1 MPWNPWNTRA
11 APALSLALVLVLALG
26 CVTSTSAI
34 AHSGHA
40 TAAAAPPSAVQRTT
54 AAYALPDVP
63 LMGHDGRRVGLRRA
77 VDDGRPVVLSFIYTT
92 CNAICPVGSQVL
104 MQFRERLPEE
114 RQRVN
119 MLSVSIDPEQD
130 SPRKLAA
137 YARRFGGA
145 GVWPHYTG
153 TAEDSVAVQRAF
165 DAWRG
170 DKMNHVPLTFLRA
183 APGQPWVR
191 LEGFVSPDQLVAEY
205 LGLVPRSKD

>member
-11 APALSLALVLVLALG
+11 APALSLALVLALG

-63 LMGHDGRRVGLRRA
+63 LMGH
-77 VDDGRPVVLSFIYTT
+77 DGRPVVLSFIYTT